1 VIDLHCHIL
10 PGVDDGSRSLKES
23 LFMARTAVRDG
34 IHTIVATAHT
44 LNGVYVNP
52 IKKVVSWVNALEKA
66 FVKNHIELRL
76 FPACEVHIC
85 PHMVGHIKKGDA
97 GTINRGGKYLLLE
110 LPSQSIPGGVKEELF
125 SLKLNGITPIIAH
138 PERNAA
144 IRSDPNILYEL
155 IGMGALSQVTAMS
168 VTGGFGMAVKRSAET
183 LLRQRMCHVIASD
196 AHSADTR
203 QPILSQA
210 VEDAAEILGSYE
222 EAERM
227 VTEVPAAIL
236 SGMVP
241 EISEARRARS
251 SVPFYKRWFKKS

>member
-1 VIDLHCHIL
+1 M
-10 PGVDDGSRSLKES
+10 DDGSRSLKES
-23 LFMARTAVRDG
+23 LAMAKTALRDG

-52 IKKVVSWVNALEKA
+52 ITKVVSWVRGLEKVFA
-66 FVKNHIELRL
+66 KNQIPLRL
-76 FPACEVHIC
+76 FAASEVHIC
-85 PHMVGHIKKGDA
+85 PHLVERIKEGDA

-110 LPSQSIPGGVKEELF
+110 LPSQSIPAGVKEEIF
-125 SLKLNGITPIIAH
+125 SLKLHGITPIIVH
-138 PERNAA
+138 PERNAP
-144 IRSDPNILYEL
+144 IRSDAGILYEL

-168 VTGGFGMAVKRSAET
+168 VTGGFGMAVKQSAET

-203 QPILSQA
+203 RPILSQA

-236 SGMVP
+236 AGRMP
-241 EISEARRARS
+241 EIPEPMPVRGR
-251 SVPFYKRWFKKS
+251 VP